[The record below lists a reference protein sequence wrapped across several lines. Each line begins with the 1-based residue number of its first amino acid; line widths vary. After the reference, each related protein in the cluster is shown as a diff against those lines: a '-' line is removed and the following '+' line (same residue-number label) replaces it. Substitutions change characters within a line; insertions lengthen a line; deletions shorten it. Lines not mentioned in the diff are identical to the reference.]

1 MAAADQGKF
10 FEFRDKIFGDQQK
23 MDRDAY
29 IRYAKELKL
38 DVKKFTDAIDQKAG
52 QPAIDADV
60 AEMKALGIQGTPGFF
75 VNGKFL
81 SGAKPFNEF
90 AKAINAELTKLN
102 KPIPA
107 GAQGV

>member
-10 FEFRDKIFGDQQK
+10 FEFRDKIFADQQK
-23 MDRDAY
+23 MDRDTY
-29 IRYAKELKL
+29 LGYAKALKL
-38 DVKKFTDAIDQKAG
+38 DMKKFTEAMDKKSG

-60 AEMKALGIQGTPGFF
+60 AEMKAIGIQGTPGFF

-90 AKAINAELTKLN
+90 AKAINAELTKAG

-107 GAQGV
+107 GAAGV